1 MTKISNDL
9 AYLQDEIISDLD
21 FIIGTNGDLTSR
33 PTKTFLLGKIRAY
46 VISGLSPLLGGTMRI
61 SELVYTGV
69 ITTPQE
75 VLNAI
80 APAITIRPYE
90 ILIVN
95 VNGNKYLLK
104 MQDALIGEDETQTVA
119 SDFINIQGAKGDSGD
134 AGAQGIQG
142 IQGIQGAQGPQGPQ
156 GVQGNAG
163 VNGTDGA
170 DGNNGSQGIQGIQGI
185 QGVQGPVGPAGADG
199 IDGVDGTN
207 GINGVDA
214 SNNLQRDATTS
225 FSVSD
230 SDNNYVIQI
239 KNSTTPI
246 TVTIPST
253 GLRDKF
259 NVGFKLKGSADV
271 TFVGASGVTIIN
283 PIGFKGKGLGYC
295 AYIERDGNSQSYDL
309 LGDTKV

>member
-46 VISGLSPLLGGTMRI
+46 VLSGVSPLLGGTMRI
-61 SELVYTGV
+61 SELVYNGV
-69 ITTPQE
+69 LTTPQE

-90 ILIVN
+90 IFIVN
-95 VNGNKYLLK
+95 VNGNKFLLT
-104 MQDALIGEDETQTVA
+104 MQDALIGEDETQTIS
-119 SDFINIQGAKGDSGD
+119 SDFINIQGTQGVKGDTGD
-134 AGAQGIQG
+134 V
-142 IQGIQGAQGPQGPQ
+142 GP
-156 GVQGNAG
+156 
-163 VNGTDGA
+163 
-170 DGNNGSQGIQGIQGI
+170 QGIQGIQGI

-199 IDGVDGTN
+199 IDGTNGTN

-259 NVGFKLKGSADV
+259 NVGFKLKGSGDV
-271 TFVGASGVTIIN
+271 TFVGDSGVTIIN

-295 AYIERDGNSQSYDL
+295 TYIERDGNSQSYDL